1 MSEDLYRKYLMSL
14 PDSAFFDIYRTYL
27 GPVSTPFRKQ
37 ELCSDLCSFLRRP
50 EVQQRI
56 IELIDQDDSYWLTV
70 IDISAGFYPERAQ
83 QIFHGRLSP
92 VEIHQKL
99 LNLEDRMLVI
109 IDPDSKSIQL
119 NPILRPLLQEHA
131 VDMSRILPSEELQS
145 PAPACPMNEA
155 AWFTFYSFFYR
166 PQQIFKQSGGIRK
179 KDMEVLEAIFF
190 QFPDK
195 GVLGSA
201 IESIIH
207 SLKSIGL
214 LSSGNQ
220 DAAACM
226 SSRSAWERFLE
237 LPRKQSLSY
246 LAAGMIVPE
255 PRQLEATARGCHA
268 FLSLL
273 QPSCRYLIKD
283 IISALQFAFTACD
296 GPSASWTADTYRAL
310 CSLGI
315 LWPDGEEHC
324 ISAEL
329 SSIITRENPAG
340 TTVEQESVIV
350 QPSFEVTITHNAPIG
365 KLLPMASLLEPKRC
379 DIYPQFELTRDRCL
393 HAFIHEPE
401 AFELLSAYSK
411 GKLPQNV
418 TMSLELWE
426 TEGRSLSLYSG
437 TILKA
442 DEQRRHIIEHHH
454 SISRLIQEVLA
465 PGVYLMRG
473 SQREVQAAFADAG
486 LGNIP
491 SRSRSLPGIEAAYH
505 FPQLPES
512 VFFHSRKQKDVP
524 SSSKKHRTA
533 GSTENK
539 QPNPDI
545 ELIHMKITEQDS
557 RELMEHLLEQK
568 LILLPEQIN
577 SSHLP
582 KERNEARGI
591 DYMGKVRLLE
601 RILRSSSDLAEVTER
616 DRSGKPVRRLIRPT
630 ALKPRGADLFVS
642 GLQLPGG
649 EPIHLQVRKLSLVRK
664 VRSGFNSVSHH

>member
-1 MSEDLYRKYLMSL
+1 MSEELFKRYLMSL

-37 ELCSDLCSFLRRP
+37 ELCSDLCNFLRRP

-56 IELIDQDDSYWLTV
+56 VDLIDQDDSYWLTV
-70 IDISAGFYPERAQ
+70 IDISASFSPERAQ

-92 VEIHQKL
+92 VEIHQRM
-99 LNLEDRMLVI
+99 LNLEDRMLIV

-131 VDMSRILPSEELQS
+131 VNMSRILPFEQLTAA
-145 PAPACPMNEA
+145 APGCPMNEA
-155 AWFTFYSFFYR
+155 AWFTFYSFFR
-166 PQQIFKQSGGIRK
+166 HPQQIFKQSGGIRK
-179 KDMEVLEAIFF
+179 KDMELLEGIFF
-190 QFPDK
+190 QFPAK
-195 GVLGSA
+195 GVLGTA

-207 SLKSIGL
+207 ALAAIGL
-214 LSSGNQ
+214 LRPGNQ
-220 DAAACM
+220 DSTAYM
-226 SSRSAWERFLE
+226 SSRPAWEKFLK
-237 LPRKQSLSY
+237 LPRKQALAY

-255 PRQLEATARGCHA
+255 SRQLEATARGCHA

-273 QPSCRYLIKD
+273 QPSSRYLIKD
-283 IISALQFAFTACD
+283 LISALQFSFTACN

-329 SSIITRENPAG
+329 SSVIASDNPVDIAA
-340 TTVEQESVIV
+340 EEESVIV

-365 KLLPMASLLEPKRC
+365 KLLPLASLLEPRRC

-401 AFELLSAYSK
+401 AFELLSTYSK
-411 GKLPQNV
+411 GNLPQNV

-454 SISRLIQEVLA
+454 NISRLIQEILA

-491 SRSRSLPGIEAAYH
+491 SRSRSLPGIETAYH
-505 FPQLPES
+505 FPLLPES
-512 VFFHSRKQKDVP
+512 VFLHTQKQKP
-524 SSSKKHRTA
+524 SSSKSHITDTPIKS
-533 GSTENK
+533 GNQS
-539 QPNPDI
+539 PGI
-545 ELIHMKITEQDS
+545 ELIHAKITEQDS

-568 LILLPEQIN
+568 LILLPEQI
-577 SSHLP
+577 SSRHLP

-601 RILRSSSDLAEVTER
+601 RILRSSSDLAETTER
-616 DRSGKPVRRLIRPT
+616 DRNGKPIRRLIRPT

-664 VRSGFNSVSHH
+664 VRSGFNSASHD